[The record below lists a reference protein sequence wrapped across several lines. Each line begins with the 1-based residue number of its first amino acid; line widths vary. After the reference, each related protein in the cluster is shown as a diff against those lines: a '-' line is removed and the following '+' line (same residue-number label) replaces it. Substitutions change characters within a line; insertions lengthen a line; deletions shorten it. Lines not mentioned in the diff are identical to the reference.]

1 VRSAWP
7 AKASDW
13 PPNAG
18 RSDRTVPWS
27 FQERADD
34 RSLKG
39 HDDEALFLATAA
51 FAALVMV
58 APVGKAGLY

>member
-1 VRSAWP
+1 
-7 AKASDW
+7 
-13 PPNAG
+13 
-18 RSDRTVPWS
+18 VPWS